1 MPSVLSLL
9 GRFQTRGLRVIGVH
23 GCDGV
28 PDKAERDKIAETTA
42 EEKMS
47 YPSFLDAD
55 ESWSK
60 QAKIDEIPSFM
71 VLDRKGNVVYRA
83 HGSLSEG
90 NKTLTE
96 VTAAIEKALG
106 A

>member
-23 GCDGV
+23 GCDGA
-28 PDKAERDKIAETTA
+28 PDPAEREKIVETTA
-42 EEKMS
+42 EEKMT
-47 YPSFLDAD
+47 YPTYLDVD
-55 ESWSK
+55 DGWSK
-60 QAKIDEIPSFM
+60 QAKVDEIPSFM

-83 HGSLSEG
+83 HGTLSDG
-90 NKTLTE
+90 NKALTE